1 MLCCPLPDIYINAL
15 CKGRPLVCCW
25 SIVHRGMELDGG
37 GVGLVPFPGHSSDR
51 WGLIIIA
58 IEAYHLSIYL
68 SVSNYLYISTMDISW
83 AWTGVWGAR
92 FIATACTDK
101 CTKSICKRTTGQQ
114 QPTPFIILPIQPH
127 SDTGEGL

>member
-1 MLCCPLPDIYINAL
+1 MQ
-15 CKGRPLVCCW
+15 RPASGLLL
-25 SIVHRGMELDGG
+25 VHRGMELDGG

-68 SVSNYLYISTMDISW
+68 SVSIYLYISTMDISW
-83 AWTGVWGAR
+83 AWSLGSPLHRHCVHGQVHKIDLQTHHWAAA
-92 FIATACTDK
+92 ATAN
-101 CTKSICKRTTGQQ
+101 
-114 QPTPFIILPIQPH
+114 PFHYIAYTEPH